1 MNHATT
7 RDATTIGDDRREL
20 LRIDDRLLLECRR
33 AGEAS
38 ESAAAR
44 PSEPQT
50 DEAIKAF
57 LSRPTA
63 DLLSR
68 AATQGPDHQDPMESM
83 LVPWLMKIDWALELM
98 LKAAARA
105 NPQGLALPRLTEV
118 NLSGGGI
125 CFDTDRRF
133 GENDI
138 LELRL
143 ILPPFVP
150 IRSTAEV
157 TRVTPVRGEG
167 GAGAAERFT
176 VAAHFTSIGSEDRE
190 RLIRHI
196 LRLQADRIR
205 SRHQSAAY
213 ARSGDA

>member
-1 MNHATT
+1 MNPATMGG
-7 RDATTIGDDRREL
+7 ATTIGDDRREL

-33 AGEAS
+33 AGEVS
-38 ESAAAR
+38 EPAAAG

-68 AATQGPDHQDPMESM
+68 AAAQGPDHQDPMESL
-83 LVPWLMKIDWALELM
+83 LVPWLMKIDWALELI

-105 NPQGLALPRLTEV
+105 TPQGLALPQLTEV

-125 CFDTDRRF
+125 CFDTERRF
-133 GENDI
+133 GEHDI

-157 TRVTPVRGEG
+157 TRVTPARLEG
-167 GAGAAERFT
+167 GAGQAERFT
-176 VAAHFTSIGSEDRE
+176 VAAHFTSISSEDRE

-205 SRHQSAAY
+205 QRHTSAAY
-213 ARSGDA
+213 ARSGS